1 MRRVRPRSPP
11 PASFDENTGV
21 KRTARRAGL
30 LLAALGL
37 IPAPAVFAAAPADS
51 KNVLVLFSNSRLLPA
66 NVEAERAMRETLA
79 KPTDLQVDL
88 HAEFLDAPFFS
99 GDHYAETVAN
109 YLRAKY
115 AQRPPQVIVAA
126 GGDALGFVLHHR
138 ATLFQGVPVVHTAIS
153 SAELR
158 SLAALPAEIVGVPVE
173 FDFSG
178 TIEQALKWHPGTTR
192 LVVVT
197 GTSAQDREWEARL
210 RRDVPGVAG
219 RATPEFLAGVPTSG
233 VLDRLRR
240 LGGDAVVFTPGWFQ
254 DGEGKSFSPRGSAA
268 LCAAAA
274 NAPVYG
280 PFNTFLGTGVVG
292 GRMTTFES
300 MGREAATIVASLL
313 GGIPPASLSLPRA
326 APAEFHLD
334 WKAARR
340 WGIRERDVPAG
351 TVWHFREPGF
361 LKAHPAASATVLA
374 VFLFQAALIVGLL
387 FERRRR
393 REAELAGEKHRFE
406 LAHASRL
413 AMAGELTGS
422 IAHEINQPLGAI
434 LSNADAADLIL
445 ESGGDRRVEVRQ
457 ILSDIRRDDL
467 RAGEVI
473 RRLRALLAKNQVER
487 RPFEINEVVN
497 EIEPLLRTEARR
509 RKVTLEIRTAD
520 EPVAISGD
528 PIQIQQ
534 VLIQLV
540 LNGMD
545 AVSGLPEPR
554 RIVVVSVEKTAGGV
568 ALAVRDRGQGI
579 APEHLPKVFDSF
591 FTTKQSGMGLGLSIA
606 RSLVEA
612 HGGRIRAESGPG
624 DGAVFHVAFPAAR
637 GPGVPSPEAT

>member
-1 MRRVRPRSPP
+1 
-11 PASFDENTGV
+11 V

-37 IPAPAVFAAAPADS
+37 IPAPAAFAAASADT

-79 KPTDLQVDL
+79 KSTNRQVDL

-99 GDHYAETVAN
+99 GDNYAGTVAK
-109 YLRAKY
+109 YLREKY
-115 AQRPPQVIVAA
+115 TQRPPQVIVAA
-126 GGDALGFVLHHR
+126 AGDALEFILHYR
-138 ATLFQGVPVVHTAIS
+138 ATLFPEIPVVYTGVS
-153 SAELR
+153 TSGLR
-158 SLAALPAEIVGVPVE
+158 ALAPLPADVVGVPVE
-173 FDFSG
+173 YDFSG
-178 TIEQALKWHPGTTR
+178 TIAQALKWRPRATR

-197 GTSAQDREWEARL
+197 GASAQDREWEERL
-210 RRDVPGVAG
+210 REEAPSVAG
-219 RATPEFLAGVPTSG
+219 PATPEFLAGLPTPA
-233 VLDRLRR
+233 VLDRLRQ
-240 LGGDAVVFTPGWFQ
+240 LGVDAVVFTPGYFQ
-254 DGEGKSFSPRGSAA
+254 DGDGKTFSPRGSAA

-274 NAPVYG
+274 TAPVYG

-300 MGREAATIVASLL
+300 MGRQAGEIAAALL
-313 GGIPPASLSLPRA
+313 SGAAPASLRLPQSTQ
-326 APAEFHLD
+326 AEMHLD
-334 WKAARR
+334 WNAARR
-340 WGIRERDVPAG
+340 WGVGERDVPPG
-351 TVWHFREPGF
+351 TVWHFREPSF
-361 LKAHPAASATVLA
+361 WESHRMAVLGA
-374 VFLFQAALIVGLL
+374 VTVFLLEAGLIAGLL

-393 REAELAGEKHRFE
+393 REAELAAEERRSE
-406 LAHASRL
+406 LAHASRF

-445 ESGGDRRVEVRQ
+445 ESGGDRRDELRQ
-457 ILSDIRRDDL
+457 ILSDIRRDDV
-467 RAGEVI
+467 RASEVI

-487 RPFEINEVVN
+487 QPFEINKAVS
-497 EIEPLLRTEARR
+497 EIEPLLRAEARR

-520 EPVAISGD
+520 GPVTLSGD

-540 LNGMD
+540 LNAMD

-554 RIVVVSVEKTAGGV
+554 RTVVVSVEKAPGGV
-568 ALAVRDRGQGI
+568 SVSVRDRGNGI
-579 APEHLPKVFDSF
+579 APEHLSRLFDSF
-591 FTTKQSGMGLGLSIA
+591 FTTKESGMGLGLSIA
-606 RSLVEA
+606 RFLVEA
-612 HGGRIRAESGPG
+612 HGGRIRAENGPG

-637 GPGVPSPEAT
+637 GPGVPSSEAT